1 MGNKNIASGQAKL
14 VWHDFP
20 FLGPESF
27 AAAQAARCAADQN
40 KFWAY
45 HDKLYEE
52 QAGENSGK
60 FSTQNLKQFAADL
73 KLDSQQFNGCVDGN
87 QHQADVQAD
96 LAAGKQQ
103 GINVTPTLFVNG
115 QKIEGV
121 PSYSQL
127 SQVIQ
132 QAQK

>member
-40 KFWAY
+40 QFWAY

>member
-1 MGNKNIASGQAKL
+1 MENKNIASGQAKL

>member
-1 MGNKNIASGQAKL
+1 MENKNIASGQAKF
-14 VWHDFP
+14 VWHEFP

-40 KFWAY
+40 KFWEY
-45 HDKLYEE
+45 HDKLYDE

-73 KLDSQQFNGCVDGN
+73 KLNTQQFNRCVDSN
-87 QHQADVQAD
+87 QHQADVQASVT
-96 LAAGKQQ
+96 AGQQQ
-103 GINVTPTLFVNG
+103 GINVTPTLFING
-115 QKIEGV
+115 QKLTGV

-127 SQVIQ
+127 NQLIQ

>member
-1 MGNKNIASGQAKL
+1 MENKNIASGQVKF
-14 VWHDFP
+14 VWYDFP
-20 FLGPESF
+20 FIGPESF

-40 KFWAY
+40 KFWEY

-73 KLDSQQFNGCVDGN
+73 KLDTQQFNSCVDSN
-87 QHQADVQAD
+87 QHQADVQASV
-96 LAAGKQQ
+96 AAGQQQ

-115 QKIEGV
+115 QKLTGV

-127 SQVIQ
+127 NQLIQ